1 MSATVDREGIDRESP
16 TCCTPVM
23 PLPLVE
29 REGKPPLLLDRTER
43 LIMGSRLT
51 VALAALCLVI
61 VAGGMR
67 LFLPAERSISEL
79 VAGAGAALVAIPVFV
94 EAWQSLRH
102 PSLHGITDRL
112 VALALI
118 AAWATGDLMTAA
130 FLPIIMTLGH
140 VLEERSML
148 GSHEAVRA
156 LTQLTAAD
164 SRRLLPDG
172 SVEMVP
178 NGQLRV
184 GDLIELRAGE
194 RVPADGI
201 VERGASSLDM
211 ASLTG
216 ESVPVE
222 VAEGGTATA
231 GAMNI
236 DGLLQVRLTRVGAE
250 STLGRIIGLMREA
263 EFAKPPVT
271 RLLDK
276 YAGQYMTL
284 VLLVAGGVWL
294 ATGNTP
300 AMLAVL
306 VASCPC
312 ALVLAAPS
320 TAVAAI
326 AVAARHG
333 ILIKGS
339 AFLEHLA
346 DVTSVV
352 FDKTGTLTTGQLR
365 LADVDPVAG
374 VDPQQLRR
382 LGGSLGAGSNHP
394 LSRAAAAA
402 VPAGE
407 RLALQDMREMGGF
420 GVTGQFEGEQVALGR
435 ADLFTRLGVEAPP
448 PPPHNGPIAGVSCNG
463 RFLGWLLF
471 QDQLRSSA
479 AEAVRDLK
487 GLGIEHLVLLTGD
500 RAAVAKQVA
509 EEIGI
514 DEVCAEMLPEQKMD
528 RVMEEIKAG
537 RRPMV
542 VGDGIN
548 DSLALRAGAVGV
560 AMGTQ
565 GADVALASA
574 DLALMTNDLRR
585 LGTCIRLSRQCR
597 RTIYVNVAIG
607 LGFTFG
613 LTVLAAAGV
622 LGVEAPIIAA
632 LLHNLATFIG
642 LGNAG
647 RLLLFDETQ
656 GGAAQ
661 GTAGTA
667 PAQAGPVVHTPLPA
681 SASASASASAATA
694 QQPLSRPATA

>member
-1 MSATVDREGIDRESP
+1 MNTSIQPVEQLQNGPAAPGAEALDASCCGP
-16 TCCTPVM
+16 TIV
-23 PLPLVE
+23 PLPPLSAS
-29 REGKPPLLLDRTER
+29 EGRPAVLLNRAER
-43 LIMGSRLT
+43 LILASRLT
-51 VALAALCLVI
+51 VALAALCLVA
-61 VAGGMR
+61 VAGAMR
-67 LFLPAERSISEL
+67 LFLPAERGISDL

-94 EAWQSLRH
+94 EAWNSLRH

-130 FLPIIMTLGH
+130 FLPIIMTIGH

-156 LTQLTAAD
+156 LTRLTAED
-164 SRRLLPDG
+164 SRRLREDG
-172 SVEMVP
+172 SIELVP
-178 NGQLRV
+178 SAQLRV
-184 GDLIELRAGE
+184 GDRVELRAGE

-201 VERGASSLDM
+201 VRRGTSSMDL

-222 VAEGGTATA
+222 VTEGGEVIA
-231 GAMNI
+231 GAMNM
-236 DGLLQVRLTRVGAE
+236 DGLLIVELTRVGAE
-250 STLGRIIGLMREA
+250 STLGRIIALMREA

-271 RLLDK
+271 RLLDR
-276 YAGQYMTL
+276 YAGQYMAL
-284 VLLVAGGVWL
+284 VLLVAAGVWL
-294 ATGNTP
+294 MTGNVP

-312 ALVLAAPS
+312 ALVLAAPA

-339 AFLEHLA
+339 GFLEHLA
-346 DVTSVV
+346 DVSSVI

-365 LADVDPVAG
+365 LTEVSPVDG
-374 VDPQQLRR
+374 VDPALLRR
-382 LGGSLGAGSNHP
+382 LGGSLGAASNHP

-402 VPAGE
+402 VPESE
-407 RLALQDMREMGGF
+407 RLSLSETREMGGF
-420 GVTGQFEGEQVALGR
+420 GVTGELDGQTVALGR
-435 ADLFTRLGVEAPP
+435 ADLFGRLGMQIPTPP
-448 PPPHNGPIAGVSCNG
+448 AHDGPIAGVSRDG
-463 RFLGWLLF
+463 QFLGWLLF
-471 QDQLRSSA
+471 RDQLRTTA
-479 AEAVRDLK
+479 KQAVQDLK
-487 GLGIEHLVLLTGD
+487 DLGIEHMVLLTGD
-500 RAAVAKQVA
+500 RAAVAHQVA
-509 EEIGI
+509 EEIQI
-514 DEVCAEMLPEQKMD
+514 NEVCAEMLPEQKMD
-528 RVMEEIKAG
+528 RVMQEIKAG

-560 AMGTQ
+560 AMGSQ

-585 LGTCIRLSRQCR
+585 IGTSIRLSRRCR
-597 RTIYVNVAIG
+597 HTIYVNVAIG

-613 LTVLAAAGV
+613 LIVLSGAGV
-622 LGVEAPIIAA
+622 LGIEAPIIAA
-632 LLHNLATFIG
+632 LLHNLSTFLG

-656 GGAAQ
+656 GTAAQ
-661 GTAGTA
+661 AA
-667 PAQAGPVVHTPLPA
+667 SLPA
-681 SASASASASAATA
+681 AA
-694 QQPLSRPATA
+694 

>member
-1 MSATVDREGIDRESP
+1 MQSTERAESLAEQLDP
-16 TCCTPVM
+16 NCCGPSIV
-23 PLPLVE
+23 PLP
-29 REGKPPLLLDRTER
+29 PLSGSESRPAVLLDRVER
-43 LIMGSRLT
+43 LILASRLT
-51 VALAALCLVI
+51 VALAALCLVA

-67 LFLPAERSISEL
+67 LFLPGARGISDL
-79 VAGAGAALVAIPVFV
+79 VAGAAAALVAIPVFI
-94 EAWQSLRH
+94 EAWNSLRH

-130 FLPIIMTLGH
+130 FLPIIMTIGH

-156 LTQLTAAD
+156 LTRLTEAD
-164 SRRLLPDG
+164 SRRLREDG
-172 SVEMVP
+172 TLEMVP
-178 NGQLRV
+178 SGELRA
-184 GDLIELRAGE
+184 GDRIELRAGE

-201 VERGASSLDM
+201 VRRGNSSMDL

-222 VAEGGTATA
+222 VAEGGQVIA

-236 DGLLQVRLTRVGAE
+236 DGLLVVELTRVGAE
-250 STLGRIIGLMREA
+250 STLGRIIALMREA

-271 RLLDK
+271 RLLDR
-276 YAGQYMTL
+276 YAGQYMAL
-284 VLLVAGGVWL
+284 VLLVAAGVWL
-294 ATGNTP
+294 MTGNVP

-312 ALVLAAPS
+312 ALVLAAPA

-339 AFLEHLA
+339 GFLEHLS
-346 DVTSVV
+346 DVSSVI
-352 FDKTGTLTTGQLR
+352 FDKTGTLTTGELR
-365 LADVDPVAG
+365 LTEVRAVDGA
-374 VDPQQLRR
+374 DPQRLRQIAA
-382 LGGSLGAGSNHP
+382 SLGAASNHP

-402 VPAGE
+402 VPTSE
-407 RLALQDMREMGGF
+407 RLTLQETRELGGF
-420 GVTGQFEGEQVALGR
+420 GVTGELNGQTVALGR
-435 ADLFTRLGVEAPP
+435 ADLFERLGMHTPVPP
-448 PPPHNGPIAGVSCNG
+448 AHDGPIAGVSCNG
-463 RFLGWLLF
+463 QFLGWLLF
-471 QDQLRSSA
+471 FDQLRSSA
-479 AEAVRDLK
+479 GEAVEDLK
-487 GLGIEHLVLLTGD
+487 SLGIEHMVLLTGD
-500 RAAVAKQVA
+500 RAAVAHQVA
-509 EEIGI
+509 NEIHI
-514 DEVCAEMLPEQKMD
+514 NEVCAEMLPEQKMD
-528 RVMEEIKAG
+528 RVMQEIKNG

-560 AMGTQ
+560 AMGSQ

-585 LGTCIRLSRQCR
+585 LGTCIRLSRRCR

-613 LTVLAAAGV
+613 LIVLSGAGV
-622 LGVEAPIIAA
+622 LGIEAPIIAA
-632 LLHNLATFIG
+632 LLHNLSTFLG

-656 GGAAQ
+656 GGAAAA
-661 GTAGTA
+661 AG
-667 PAQAGPVVHTPLPA
+667 LPA
-681 SASASASASAATA
+681 AA
-694 QQPLSRPATA
+694 